1 MKIYEF
7 ALLILILSAVSG
19 FYNAMG
25 VFDYQYE
32 EVNVAVNE
40 TEIDTIYEIDM
51 EGNIKTDEMLLEDSG
66 DANGFSFIL
75 KTMSVISNALGM
87 ALNLGGVVQSYIG
100 GVIGYEIAL
109 LINGLTYFV
118 YGWGG
123 LQLYR
128 RVSTRDM
135 E

>member
-19 FYNAMG
+19 FYNTMG
-25 VFDYQYE
+25 IFDYQYE
-32 EVNVAVNE
+32 EINVAVNE

-51 EGNIKTDEMLLEDSG
+51 EGNIKTDDMLLENSG

-75 KTMSVISNALGM
+75 KTMSVVSNALGM
-87 ALNLGGVVQSYIG
+87 ALNIGGVCQSYIG